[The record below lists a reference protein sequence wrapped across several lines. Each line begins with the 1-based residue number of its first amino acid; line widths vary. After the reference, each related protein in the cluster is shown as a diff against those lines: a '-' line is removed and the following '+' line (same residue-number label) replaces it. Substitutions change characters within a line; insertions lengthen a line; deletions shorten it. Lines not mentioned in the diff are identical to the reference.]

1 MSERGS
7 GEPLRR
13 PGTRVAWPFRVW
25 LGAEV
30 LFGLFAVLS
39 VGVSPADTAKN
50 FAWAIQPVVMAA
62 ALGALYFSVAPT
74 FVMAVLARRWEMVR
88 VLVVPAAIFTT
99 TELVATVLHWDKFS
113 VGTGPFN
120 LWLASYLL
128 PPPIYVA
135 AYLWHQRRTGP
146 PTFDNPLPSVLRI
159 GLVVLGGV
167 LSLEA
172 VVAFV
177 HPQYF
182 ASSFPWALTPLTTRV
197 MCGFLLA
204 IGTVLLSVARENDR
218 DRVRV
223 ASPLFVLL
231 LPAVVV
237 QVARYRDQVDAS
249 NVRFW
254 TILVYLG
261 ILFCLGVYLAWGNW
275 RDTLG

>member
-1 MSERGS
+1 MSEPS
-7 GEPLRR
+7 GELTSR

-39 VGVSPADTAKN
+39 VGVSPADTAEN
-50 FAWAIQPVVMAA
+50 FAWPIQPVVMAA

-74 FVMAVLARRWEMVR
+74 FVMAALARRWETIR
-88 VLVVPAAIFTT
+88 VLVLPAAIFTT

-113 VGTGPFN
+113 VGTGPFD
-120 LWLASYLL
+120 LWLASYVL
-128 PPPIYVA
+128 PPPIYAA
-135 AYLWHQRRTGP
+135 AYLWHQRRAGP
-146 PTFDNPLPSVLRI
+146 PTFDNPLPSPLRI
-159 GLVVLGGV
+159 GLVVLGG
-167 LSLEA
+167 LLTLEA
-172 VVAFV
+172 AVAFV
-177 HPQYF
+177 HPRYF
-182 ASSFPWALTPLTTRV
+182 VSSFPWALTPLTTRV

-204 IGTVLLSVARENDR
+204 IGTVVLSVARENDR

-231 LPAVVV
+231 LPAVVF
-237 QVARYRDQVDAS
+237 QVARYRDQVDTS

-261 ILFCLGVYLAWGNW
+261 LLFCLGVYLAWGDW
-275 RDTLG
+275 GETLG